1 MRDELLYLDECPNWR
16 STEALINKALRL
28 VNRSDVSVVRRRV
41 ETDEQA
47 VQLGFVGSPTV
58 LVDGRDPFSTGGESV
73 GLACRVFSD
82 SEGLKVVPSLEQLVE
97 VLS

>member
-1 MRDELLYLDECPNWR
+1 VRVELLYFDDCPNWR
-16 STEALINKALRL
+16 FAEALVNKALRL

-41 ETDEQA
+41 ETEEQA

-58 LVDGRDPFSTGGESV
+58 LVDGRDPFSTGGQPV
-73 GLACRVFSD
+73 GLVCRVFSG
-82 SEGLKVVPSLEQLVE
+82 SEGLKGAPSLDQLVE

>member
-1 MRDELLYLDECPNWR
+1 MLYFDDCPNWR
-16 STEALINKALRL
+16 STEALVNEALRL

-41 ETDEQA
+41 ETEEQA

-58 LVDGRDPFSTGGESV
+58 LVDGRDPFSTGGEPV

-82 SEGLKVVPSLEQLVE
+82 SEGLRGAPSLDQLVE